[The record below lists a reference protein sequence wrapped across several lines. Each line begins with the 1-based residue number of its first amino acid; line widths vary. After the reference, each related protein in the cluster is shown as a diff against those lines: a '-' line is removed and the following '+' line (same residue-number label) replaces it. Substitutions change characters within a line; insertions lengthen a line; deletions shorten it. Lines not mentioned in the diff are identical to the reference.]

1 MYEGEIIL
9 VIRVKKTRCWKG
21 ADHRWKGVGVFLP
34 ERCFGLWVQTWVEG
48 KEEGVK
54 GPEHG

>member
-1 MYEGEIIL
+1 
-9 VIRVKKTRCWKG
+9 
-21 ADHRWKGVGVFLP
+21 VGVFLP